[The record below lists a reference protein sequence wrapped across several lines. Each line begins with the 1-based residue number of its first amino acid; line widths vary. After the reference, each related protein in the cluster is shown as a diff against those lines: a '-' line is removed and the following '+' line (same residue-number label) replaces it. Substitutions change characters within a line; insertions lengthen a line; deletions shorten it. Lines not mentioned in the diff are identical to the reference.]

1 MGKERANGNVRSVA
15 VGADKKGKRKEVENR
30 SSYIAARWDR
40 IRFMKADIYQ
50 EEEEEEEVANQGGLQ
65 ETIEWLRYQA
75 EDDMYT
81 I

>member
-1 MGKERANGNVRSVA
+1 MLIKRGNGRRWRTGLASSK
-15 VGADKKGKRKEVENR
+15 VGH
-30 SSYIAARWDR
+30 WDR

>member
-1 MGKERANGNVRSVA
+1 
-15 VGADKKGKRKEVENR
+15 
-30 SSYIAARWDR
+30 
-40 IRFMKADIYQ
+40 MKADIYQ